1 MLLSSLPD
9 PISDPGSSPFPPHL
23 DFKSRPTAT
32 LAQFLTLVFKFSLQL
47 FSTFGTL
54 ISPLTL
60 RSLSSTTVPINLLSP
75 HCIHL
80 NYFTQCQ
87 QCGTLHA
94 MTSAPLSPALP
105 LFLHVAASRTRACW
119 IRLAPTHQLSTL
131 PCPLELQPP
140 FSGTTRS
147 LDTPAVGSP
156 MMCCL
161 PYAHKLGC
169 LRLGR
174 SRQKISTP
182 LTQLSL
188 LPPPP
193 ISACGCGVNVP

>member
-1 MLLSSLPD
+1 MPYLCTDPVLLFSL
-9 PISDPGSSPFPPHL
+9 
-23 DFKSRPTAT
+23 AT
-32 LAQFLTLVFKFSLQL
+32 LLL
-47 FSTFGTL
+47 
-54 ISPLTL
+54 
-60 RSLSSTTVPINLLSP
+60 NLLTAHS
-75 HCIHL
+75 L
-80 NYFTQCQ
+80 
-87 QCGTLHA
+87 L
-94 MTSAPLSPALP
+94 LP
-105 LFLHVAASRTRACW
+105 LFLHVAAFRSRACWILLAPTHQLLTLPCPLEFHPPFSGTARCLDTPAVGSPMMTRACW

-131 PCPLELQPP
+131 PCPLELHPP

-174 SRQKISTP
+174 SRQEISTP
-182 LTQLSL
+182 LTKLSL

-193 ISACGCGVNVP
+193 IFACGCGVNVP

>member
-1 MLLSSLPD
+1 MLAVCYHFPCPTPMFLTTPEYILKPSSSASLPIRFIPPFSVFLL
-9 PISDPGSSPFPPHL
+9 PIYRQRRNLTQSDSHFILNSFL
-23 DFKSRPTAT
+23 LNVDK
-32 LAQFLTLVFKFSLQL
+32 LALCMS
-47 FSTFGTL
+47 
-54 ISPLTL
+54 
-60 RSLSSTTVPINLLSP
+60 
-75 HCIHL
+75 
-80 NYFTQCQ
+80 
-87 QCGTLHA
+87 

-131 PCPLELQPP
+131 PCPLELHPP

-188 LPPPP
+188 LPPHP
-193 ISACGCGVNVP
+193 ISVCLFVSCFLFLT

>member
-1 MLLSSLPD
+1 MFLTTPEYILKPSFSVSLSKRF
-9 PISDPGSSPFPPHL
+9 FPPFSIIIL
-23 DFKSRPTAT
+23 PNLPTAT
-32 LAQFLTLVFKFSLQL
+32 KLHPIRLSLYFKF
-47 FSTFGTL
+47 
-54 ISPLTL
+54 IS
-60 RSLSSTTVPINLLSP
+60 
-75 HCIHL
+75 
-80 NYFTQCQ
+80 TQCR
-87 QCGTLHA
+87 QCSTLHVS

-131 PCPLELQPP
+131 PCPLELHPP

-161 PYAHKLGC
+161 PYAHKLEC

-174 SRQKISTP
+174 SRQEISIL
-182 LTQLSL
+182 LT
-188 LPPPP
+188 
-193 ISACGCGVNVP
+193 

>member
-1 MLLSSLPD
+1 MPPSQNASS
-9 PISDPGSSPFPPHL
+9 
-23 DFKSRPTAT
+23 
-32 LAQFLTLVFKFSLQL
+32 
-47 FSTFGTL
+47 
-54 ISPLTL
+54 
-60 RSLSSTTVPINLLSP
+60 LLSP
-75 HCIHL
+75 SSSFKFTNGDETSPNQTLSLFKFIS
-80 NYFTQCQ
+80 TQCQ
-87 QCGTLHA
+87 QFGTLHVS
-94 MTSAPLSPALP
+94 MTSSPLSPALP

-131 PCPLELQPP
+131 PCPLELHPP

-174 SRQKISTP
+174 SRQRISTP

-193 ISACGCGVNVP
+193 IFACGSGVNVP

>member
-1 MLLSSLPD
+1 MIVECL
-9 PISDPGSSPFPPHL
+9 I
-23 DFKSRPTAT
+23 
-32 LAQFLTLVFKFSLQL
+32 QFINMEA
-47 FSTFGTL
+47 GTGWWEKGNL
-54 ISPLTL
+54 ISRLTEHMSWICIM
-60 RSLSSTTVPINLLSP
+60 RVLL
-75 HCIHL
+75 IRIIKM
-80 NYFTQCQ
+80 TQCQ
-87 QCGTLHA
+87 QFGTPHVS

-105 LFLHVAASRTRACW
+105 LFLHVAASRSRACW
-119 IRLAPTHQLSTL
+119 ILLAPTHQLSTL
-131 PCPLELQPP
+131 PCPLELHPP
-140 FSGTTRS
+140 LSGTTRS
-147 LDTPAVGSP
+147 LDTPAVGSL
-156 MMCCL
+156 MMFCL